1 MADPEPADPRGLSA
15 GSASRPD
22 GPGFPPALG
31 VAVVVLSV
39 SFAAPLFKLADAPPI
54 TASFWRLALATL
66 LLLPFTARAWPAW
79 RGYSAKEWGITA
91 AAGIALGLHFALWVW
106 SLESTSVA
114 ASTALVTLQAV
125 FVALGG
131 HFLLGDRLGRLAWL
145 GIAVAV
151 AGAVAIAVTDRG
163 TAPQPDKALLG
174 DALALLGGLGSAA
187 YFLLG
192 RRLRTTRG
200 LVEYVTPVY
209 GLAAVT
215 LLLGLAVVG
224 QPLATGLPWEA
235 FLYFVLLAAVPMLG
249 GHTVANWV
257 VKYLPAHTVAT
268 WILLEPVGAAL
279 LAWPILG
286 EVPPLGVALGGAL
299 VLAGAAMTVQRRAG
313 AAARAV
319 AAEPSG

>member
-1 MADPEPADPRGLSA
+1 MADAGKPA
-15 GSASRPD
+15 
-22 GPGFPPALG
+22 FPPALG
-31 VAVVVLSV
+31 VAIAVLSV

-66 LLLPFTARAWPAW
+66 LLLPFTARAWPHW
-79 RGYSAKEWGITA
+79 RGYGARDWGVTA
-91 AAGIALGLHFALWVW
+91 AAGVALGLHFGLWVW
-106 SLESTSVA
+106 SLEYTSVA
-114 ASTALVTLQAV
+114 ASTCLVTLQAV

-131 HFLLGDRLGRLAWL
+131 HFLLGDRLARSAWL
-145 GIAVAV
+145 GIALAV
-151 AGAVAIAVTDRG
+151 VGAVAIAVTDRS

-187 YFLLG
+187 YLLIG
-192 RRLRTTRG
+192 RRLRTNRG

-209 GLAAVT
+209 GIAAFT
-215 LLLGLAVVG
+215 LLAGLAVVG
-224 QPLATGLPWEA
+224 QPLGTGLPWDS

-279 LAWPILG
+279 LAWPLLG
-286 EVPPLGVALGGAL
+286 EVPAVGVALGGVL
-299 VLAGAAMTVQRRAG
+299 VLAGAAMTVPRRSTATPG
-313 AAARAV
+313 AV